1 MVVQFTERKGHC
13 MIIGENVKHWRERRA
28 MSQEDLAKQAEVSP
42 NTIWRLENENRMPR
56 PSTLRKL
63 ATALNVDPGVL
74 LDGKA
79 AVVAN

>member
-1 MVVQFTERKGHC
+1 MVVQFTARKGHC

-74 LDGKA
+74 LDGRA
-79 AVVAN
+79 AVVGN

>member
-1 MVVQFTERKGHC
+1 MVVQFTARKGHC

-79 AVVAN
+79 AVVGN